1 MRRTTSWS
9 LRVDAAKVAREV
21 NAEAHISCSTLATV
35 ENHMVKAE
43 TTVFHQTATWAIDVA
58 HDLNGPADLLQQTSE
73 INQIT
78 TEKVEDAVG
87 KMAIVHDGTE
97 EAIRREICLV
107 LQQTVTSTETKRLRV
122 ARGPGMFG
130 SDLFYPSY
138 RKSFDM
144 VPSITKRPNPC
155 NPTVPD
161 PSPPAERVIRKR
173 SRGRRS
179 LEDRLEQRP
188 NRMKQQKPELQDINI
203 ERKFSLSAADSDDST
218 ANFMPPPVT
227 LVVVSAPAAVP
238 TETETPPEKDPS
250 PSPSPPAPQPRT
262 PAANE
267 TTGDNVERIEE
278 QDYYHGLLPRDD
290 VQSMLVRKGDF
301 LVRTTEITN
310 GANRQYCLSVLW
322 TGPPTHIIIER
333 NDKGMYTLD
342 QTSSSCMQF
351 PTISQLIDHHHSSRR
366 AFSQKNIMLLTP
378 ICLQEWELRHN
389 QIHLSKRLGEG
400 AFGEV
405 YSGLLMLGESEK
417 KVQVAIKQMKCSV
430 LTKQRVEELMKE
442 ARLMRPLRHTN
453 VVRFYGVAAEVEP
466 LLIIMELVT
475 GGSLD
480 SYLRKN
486 NVRIPVSERLNMS
499 LDAALGIEYI
509 HSKGI
514 IHRDIAARNCL
525 YSDQKCLKISDFGL
539 SRKAEVVKLEPTE
552 KAPVRWLAPEVFL
565 TQTYKMPADV
575 WAYGVL
581 VWEIFT
587 NGMDPYCGWNGV
599 QIREQVVSHQYRLQF
614 PDWAPAAISFTIK
627 HLVWATDPKVRMTA
641 SAIARELE
649 KMTNRAPPRTAQSA
663 QTNPIQHRTR
673 TAKPSADKKQ
683 SADKVQK
690 MGSRPS
696 VERAQRAKETK
707 CDRASK
713 KDSGRREIAEPNMD
727 VKKEKLRKG
736 YDKEYEHGRT
746 KQRDSERGRTKIVK
760 EQPKKAKTPSRRRS
774 VNENEEDR
782 PKAPVSPPKSKSR
795 KHRNETKHLKY

>member
-1 MRRTTSWS
+1 
-9 LRVDAAKVAREV
+9 
-21 NAEAHISCSTLATV
+21 
-35 ENHMVKAE
+35 
-43 TTVFHQTATWAIDVA
+43 
-58 HDLNGPADLLQQTSE
+58 
-73 INQIT
+73 
-78 TEKVEDAVG
+78 
-87 KMAIVHDGTE
+87 
-97 EAIRREICLV
+97 
-107 LQQTVTSTETKRLRV
+107 
-122 ARGPGMFG
+122 
-130 SDLFYPSY
+130 
-138 RKSFDM
+138 
-144 VPSITKRPNPC
+144 
-155 NPTVPD
+155 
-161 PSPPAERVIRKR
+161 
-173 SRGRRS
+173 
-179 LEDRLEQRP
+179 
-188 NRMKQQKPELQDINI
+188 MKQQKPELQGDPTDLLRSRPSADGNKNNNDDDPKDAPTQTSTSNESFPFLPPIPTTPPPTSVMAAVS
-203 ERKFSLSAADSDDST
+203 KAFSPLPLLPPLAV
-218 ANFMPPPVT
+218 PPPVT

-575 WAYGVL
+575 WAYG
-581 VWEIFT
+581 
-587 NGMDPYCGWNGV
+587 
-599 QIREQVVSHQYRLQF
+599 F

-760 EQPKKAKTPSRRRS
+760 EQPKKAVKNT
-774 VNENEEDR
+774 VEA
-782 PKAPVSPPKSKSR
+782 KISK
-795 KHRNETKHLKY
+795 